1 MQQGFNEREKIN
13 FALCDRYVPRYCT
26 GLNNYQRD
34 DKLSYLGEL
43 VIFSTATVESNFL
56 HKQENM
62 SNLGCQVVE
71 KKKILRTGISV
82 LPPPKLYEFFKLKN

>member
-34 DKLSYLGEL
+34 DKLSYLEEL
-43 VIFSTATVESNFL
+43 VIFSTATFESNSL
-56 HKQENM
+56 HKQRKHVKFGKSGRKE
-62 SNLGCQVVE
+62 
-71 KKKILRTGISV
+71 KILRTGISV
-82 LPPPKLYEFFKLKN
+82 LPPPNYMNFLN